1 MIGGHRTRGSAMHT
15 EEGANTLCSG
25 STQLFKKT
33 LSPRTNNYRV
43 SFVGD
48 EQDGKQERPASHLA
62 DRQSQR
68 DRRCPGRG
76 RALSPLATYWF
87 DLDGAGRYVP
97 EPDTDAPAVRIA
109 FPDDPANP
117 GLLPTVAEAV
127 AMRLAPAVNTLLAT
141 LAVLATEEPLETA
154 VPDVRQSNAYR
165 RRSGRPLVPYQRI
178 PHQAPALDDLLPAQP

>member
-76 RALSPLATYWF
+76 RALSQLGQLQPAKPRITETPCPSW
-87 DLDGAGRYVP
+87 DNRASARCGRAGDP
-97 EPDTDAPAVRIA
+97 ELTD
-109 FPDDPANP
+109 
-117 GLLPTVAEAV
+117 
-127 AMRLAPAVNTLLAT
+127 
-141 LAVLATEEPLETA
+141 
-154 VPDVRQSNAYR
+154 RQER
-165 RRSGRPLVPYQRI
+165 RCEK
-178 PHQAPALDDLLPAQP
+178 AQPPGSRKRGHIPATGWISGPVAIPWNMQREIINRIKWLRFRWNIVRGTICSTRSKASLEPFS